1 MMFIFT
7 ILLMFALGAMLYL
20 MVRALPRVTPD
31 PQAKENFLDRWA
43 RSEIPE
49 KIDAAFNGFLVKFLR
64 RVKIFALKFD
74 NAVSA
79 GLRKAAAEEK
89 EKDKKQGFEL
99 RDIKDI
105 TEAGNGNGNGNGKE
119 AGHNGEIL

>member
-1 MMFIFT
+1 MFFAFT
-7 ILLMFALGAMLYL
+7 ILLMLALGTVLYL
-20 MVRALPRVTPD
+20 MVRALPRVVEE
-31 PQAKENFLDRWA
+31 PQARESFLDRWA
-43 RSEIPE
+43 HSEIPE

-64 RVKIFALKFD
+64 RVKVFALKFD

-99 RDIKDI
+99 KDI
-105 TEAGNGNGNGNGKE
+105 TEPSNGNGGKKKGNE
-119 AGHNGEIL
+119 TE